1 MSTKQTSRRSKETG
15 HKGFPLSTKMTFPP
29 SHGAGNDIQEREPVG
44 MFVLMGRAINERI
57 AAHGHGKELVLVC
70 ECADGDC
77 DALIRLTPQQ
87 YRKVRQGD
95 SFVVKQGHGSSPTD
109 RILAGQD
116 SWLIVGEPDALKGPL
131 RMEA

>member
-1 MSTKQTSRRSKETG
+1 M
-15 HKGFPLSTKMTFPP
+15 
-29 SHGAGNDIQEREPVG
+29 QEREPVG

-77 DALIRLTPQQ
+77 AALIRLTSEQ
-87 YRKVRQGD
+87 YRKVRQGH
-95 SFVVKQGHGSSPTD
+95 SFLVKQGHESSAID
-109 RILAGQD
+109 RILARND
-116 SWLIVGEPDALKGPL
+116 SWLLVEEPDALKSPL